1 MKKLIVNAD
10 DFGLH
15 PLINAGIIKGYKE
28 GFITSTSLMPSAPCW
43 QEAVKL
49 AQENPQLGIGVHLTL
64 VGSVAPVLPA
74 AKVSSLL
81 DEQGLFL
88 PDYVAFAKR
97 FYSGS
102 VKRSELEAELRAQ
115 IERALEAKINITH
128 IDSHQHTHVLPGIN
142 ALVLKLCNE
151 YNIIRVRIPR
161 EAYTFTGGFHTGI
174 GRMIGRSG
182 LSFCAQL
189 AAQRADSLGLHHPQ
203 HFFGMLAGGHL
214 NAELVGN
221 ILRQLPDGVSELM
234 THPGL
239 DSVALG
245 KIFPWQ
251 YHWQEEMQAYLD
263 SGNKKLLEQEH
274 IQAAEREIW
283 SIADLPEESRAE
295 YLILRGRIAAKK
307 EQYENAILYLQQAR
321 EAENLS
327 RLLRRELLLAL
338 ERCYSETQQY
348 KQAYECAAA
357 QREL

>member
-88 PDYVAFAKR
+88 PDYIAFAKR

-102 VKRSELEAELRAQ
+102 IKRSELEAELRAQ
-115 IERALEAKINITH
+115 IERALESKINITH

-151 YNIIRVRIPR
+151 YNIIRVRIPK

-245 KIFPWQ
+245 KTFPWQ

-274 IQAAEREIW
+274 IQPVNFTA
-283 SIADLPEESRAE
+283 
-295 YLILRGRIAAKK
+295 
-307 EQYENAILYLQQAR
+307 
-321 EAENLS
+321 
-327 RLLRRELLLAL
+327 
-338 ERCYSETQQY
+338 C
-348 KQAYECAAA
+348 
-357 QREL
+357 